1 MRINPLSP
9 IQQNDSLN
17 LMEQRLGHLD
27 VPPHYFKDTV
37 DNANL
42 MAQELNVRG
51 GFPQQERMIRDKR
64 KALDHATKYSYQ
76 AVRIKKAQ
84 DKDDIDLDCS
94 NAPLVRALINPEKLK
109 FDYDQKILSVGFEH
123 DFHAGDIFE
132 WSRTDSYWII
142 LTQDLD
148 EVAYFRGSIR
158 RCSYQIRW
166 VDEDG
171 IEHSVYCAVRG
182 PVETK
187 ISDYDRHNILFNDPN
202 YSLDIYM
209 PKNELTMKRFRRYD
223 KFYLKGADD
232 PDDKL
237 CWRVEAT
244 DSISTPGIL
253 EIQAT
258 EYFSNNTED
267 DVEEGL
273 VGVLIEKVEDPN
285 PSTEHKVVFI
295 SGETFIKPSKEYI
308 YTIGIPSTAKWEVDD
323 RMPVKLQPF
332 TDEKGNSCVK
342 LKWIAMF
349 SGEFELRIGNYKKTI
364 VAESLM

>member
-1 MRINPLSP
+1 MKTNLFYNSSLDLMR
-9 IQQNDSLN
+9 
-17 LMEQRLGHLD
+17 QRLGSLEI
-27 VPPHYFKDTV
+27 PPLYYQSTV
-37 DNANL
+37 ENANL
-42 MAQELNVRG
+42 MAHQLDIRG

-64 KALDHATKYSYQ
+64 KSLDHATKYSYQ

-84 DKDDIDLDCS
+84 DKDNIDLDCS
-94 NAPLVRALINPEKLK
+94 NEPIVRALINPDKLK

-123 DFHAGDIFE
+123 GFQSGDIFE
-132 WSRTDSYWII
+132 WNRTNSYWII

-148 EVAYFRGSIR
+148 EVAYFRGTIR

-166 VDEDG
+166 IDDDG
-171 IEHSVYCAVRG
+171 QEHSVYCAVRG

-187 ISDYDRHNILFNDPN
+187 IDDYDRHNILFNDPN
-202 YSLDIYM
+202 YSLDIYV
-209 PKNELTMKRFRRYD
+209 PKNEYTMNRFKRYD
-223 KFYLKGADD
+223 KFYLMGTDD
-232 PDDKL
+232 PDDKI

-267 DVEEGL
+267 DIDNGL
-273 VGVLIEKVEDPN
+273 VGVLIEKPIDPN
-285 PSTEHKVVFI
+285 PSTDKQVIFI
-295 SGETFIKPSKEYI
+295 VGETFIKTSKEYI
-308 YTIGIPSTAKWEVDD
+308 YTLGIPYHAPWTVDKKY
-323 RMPVKLQPF
+323 PVKLEPF

-342 LKWIAMF
+342 LKWTSPY
-349 SGEFELRIGNYKKTI
+349 SGEFELKIGEYTKTI